1 MNKNAYEIRLEVL
14 QMANNSLMS
23 LFNAQC
29 TQIHQTQSKGGAVFA
44 SDISALFPS
53 VEDVKKRAME
63 LYKFVEVK

>member
-29 TQIHQTQSKGGAVFA
+29 TQLHQKQASGGAVYA
-44 SDISALFPS
+44 TDSTALFPS